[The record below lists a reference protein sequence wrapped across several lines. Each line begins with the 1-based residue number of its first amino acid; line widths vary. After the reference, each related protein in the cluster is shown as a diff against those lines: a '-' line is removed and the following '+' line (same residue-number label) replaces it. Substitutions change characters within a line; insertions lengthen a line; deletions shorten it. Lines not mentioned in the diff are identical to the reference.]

1 MVFPG
6 SPTPVKL
13 IVKLKS
19 LFQVEICFVYAN
31 GVGEPIPIQHGERKK
46 LIWIGAKQVLATCY
60 WWRTS
65 SGERKYTSC

>member
-46 LIWIGAKQVLATCY
+46 LIWIAAKQVLAACY

-65 SGERKYTSC
+65 SGERKYTS